1 MGRWWR
7 YKWITFHPSLTMP
20 EDIYFRPAVLRP
32 FSGELHD
39 DSYF

>member
-1 MGRWWR
+1 
-7 YKWITFHPSLTMP
+7 
-20 EDIYFRPAVLRP
+20 IYFRPAVLRP

>member
-1 MGRWWR
+1 
-7 YKWITFHPSLTMP
+7 
-20 EDIYFRPAVLRP
+20 YFRPAVLRP

>member
-1 MGRWWR
+1 
-7 YKWITFHPSLTMP
+7 P